1 MPARLRVCVFAAL
14 MALLTSAPLAALAA
28 QAVPTAVGPEIRA
41 VWAHPG
47 QFGPDPAQ
55 ARAKMREAMDEWSR
69 AGIDTVIMLV
79 KTTSGLVYWPSKIAD
94 RDPAYAGYDLLGL
107 LIEEAGRKTIAV
119 QPWFCVFNEGAIPGP
134 FRKHPE
140 WLIRSPEGEMVGVA
154 NPALP
159 EVRDYERSLMLE
171 VAAAYPVDW
180 IHLDYIR
187 YPSSPREVY
196 FSWDAKTRALFKEY
210 SGLDP
215 VDMKAR
221 DSGNI
226 LWDEWIVWNR
236 GRVTAFLKELRSG
249 LAALGRPVKVSAAV
263 FPVGRGGQS
272 PDRPGLGRLVPGGAD
287 RHALP
292 HALHQQPGLLREV
305 RPPGHGRR
313 RGPSAR
319 PAGHRGHH
327 VAQPGDAGDSDGRGG
342 DRAPL
347 GCGRARLLL
356 RHGPQA
362 RVSGRLAGGQ
372 GQADQVTTFLSL
384 PFSIRSWPW

>member
-1 MPARLRVCVFAAL
+1 MMVRLRYGFYAAL
-14 MALLTSAPLAALAA
+14 IVLLSSAPSAAVAA
-28 QAVPTAVGPEIRA
+28 QGAPAASGPEIRA

-55 ARAKMREAMDEWSR
+55 ARVKMRETMDEWSR

-79 KTTSGLVYWPSKIAD
+79 KTTSGLVYWPSKIAE
-94 RDPAYAGYDLLGL
+94 RDPAYAGYDLLGT
-107 LIEEAGRKTIAV
+107 LIEEAGRKTITV
-119 QPWFCVFNEGAIPGP
+119 QPWFCVFNEGAIPEP

-159 EVRDYERSLMLE
+159 EVREYERSLMIE

-210 SGLDP
+210 SGVDP
-215 VDMKAR
+215 VEMKAR

-236 GRVTAFLKELRSG
+236 GRVTDFLKELRSG
-249 LAALGRPVKVSAAV
+249 LSALGRPVKISAAV
-263 FPVGRGGQS
+263 FPTAEEAKVLIGQ
-272 PDRPGLGRLVPGGAD
+272 DWAAWCREGLIDMLCPMLYTNNLGFFEKYVRQAMDAAGGRLPVLPGIGVTTSHNQATPEILM
-287 RHALP
+287 A
-292 HALHQQPGLLREV
+292 EV
-305 RPPGHGRR
+305 EIGRR
-313 RGPSAR
+313 LGT
-319 PAGHRGHH
+319 AGHVFFSGT
-327 VAQPGDAGDSDGRGG
+327 ALKPEFLAAL
-342 DRAPL
+342 RADKDK
-347 GCGRARLLL
+347 
-356 RHGPQA
+356 
-362 RVSGRLAGGQ
+362 RVR
-372 GQADQVTTFLSL
+372 
-384 PFSIRSWPW
+384 